1 MLQPS
6 KIPDTFQSNKRFSIL
21 EILQF
26 IVLAFLILYF
36 GKTLFIPLS
45 FSLLIGFILYPI
57 CKWME
62 TKGLNKG
69 IAIVISILG
78 VTLLVGGII
87 YLLIVQFSEFLHEW
101 QSLRTKLTETT
112 HQLSLFI
119 SERFDISLDKQTE
132 FINNTLNNSGSQA
145 FSIVRNTAYS
155 LSESAFFLI
164 MIPVFSALILFHRQ
178 MLSNALY
185 ELFPPERKNTIHEIL
200 IETIHEYY
208 NFIKGM
214 LIVYLIV
221 GLLNSIGLW
230 IIGVPNPFLFGF
242 IASILTFIPYV
253 GIMISSLLPIAV
265 SWITYNSIWYPLAV
279 IAVFSIVQVLEAY
292 IIFPFAVGSRL
303 KINTLVIIIVVIVGG
318 IVWGA
323 AGMILFIP
331 FISIIKLIA
340 DRTPSLKTLS
350 VLLGDGEQKKTT
362 K

>member
-1 MLQPS
+1 MLESSKTPIPFPS
-6 KIPDTFQSNKRFSIL
+6 NRRFSVL
-21 EILQF
+21 EILQV
-26 IVLAFLILYF
+26 IVLAALILYF

-45 FSLLIGFILYPI
+45 FSLLISFILYPI

-62 TKGLNKG
+62 TKGMNKG
-69 IAIVISILG
+69 VSIIISILG
-78 VTLLVGGII
+78 VTLLVGAII
-87 YLLIVQFSEFLHEW
+87 YLLFAQFSEFLQEW
-101 QSLRTKLTETT
+101 QSLRTKLTETVN
-112 HQLSLFI
+112 QLSIFI
-119 SERFDISLDKQTE
+119 SERFDFSLEKQTE

-155 LSESAFFLI
+155 LSESVFFLL

-185 ELFPPERKNTIHEIL
+185 ELFPPERKKTIHEIL
-200 IETIHEYY
+200 VETIHAYY

-214 LIVYLIV
+214 LLVYLIV
-221 GLLNSIGLW
+221 GLLNSIGLL
-230 IIGVPNPFLFGF
+230 IIGVPHPFLFGF

-279 IAVFSIVQVLEAY
+279 IAVFSIVQALEAY

-303 KINTLVIIIVVIVGG
+303 KINTLVIIVVVIVGG
-318 IVWGA
+318 ILWGA

-350 VLLGDGEQKKTT
+350 VLLGDGELKKTS

>member
-1 MLQPS
+1 
-6 KIPDTFQSNKRFSIL
+6 
-21 EILQF
+21 
-26 IVLAFLILYF
+26 
-36 GKTLFIPLS
+36 
-45 FSLLIGFILYPI
+45 
-57 CKWME
+57 
-62 TKGLNKG
+62 
-69 IAIVISILG
+69 
-78 VTLLVGGII
+78 
-87 YLLIVQFSEFLHEW
+87 
-101 QSLRTKLTETT
+101 
-112 HQLSLFI
+112 
-119 SERFDISLDKQTE
+119 
-132 FINNTLNNSGSQA
+132 
-145 FSIVRNTAYS
+145 
-155 LSESAFFLI
+155 
-164 MIPVFSALILFHRQ
+164 MIPVFSTLILFHRQ

-200 IETIHEYY
+200 VETIHEYY

-214 LIVYLIV
+214 LVVYLIV

-253 GIMISSLLPIAV
+253 GIMISALLPIAV

-279 IAVFSIVQVLEAY
+279 IVVFSIVQLLEAY

-318 IVWGA
+318 ILWGA

-331 FISIIKLIA
+331 FISIAKLIA

>member
-1 MLQPS
+1 MLQSS
-6 KIPDTFQSNKRFSIL
+6 KTPVPFQSNKRYSVL

-26 IVLAFLILYF
+26 IVVSSLILYF

-62 TKGLNKG
+62 TKGINKG

-78 VTLLVGGII
+78 VTLLVGAVL
-87 YLLIVQFSEFLHEW
+87 YLLFAQFSEFLQEW
-101 QSLRTKLTETT
+101 QSLRTKLTETI

-119 SERFDISLDKQTE
+119 SERFDISLEKQTE

-155 LSESAFFLI
+155 LSESVFFLL
-164 MIPVFSALILFHRQ
+164 MIPVFSALILFHRR

-185 ELFPPERKNTIHEIL
+185 ELFPPKRKKTIHEIL
-200 IETIHEYY
+200 VETIHAYY

-214 LIVYLIV
+214 LVVYLIV
-221 GLLNSIGLW
+221 GLLNSIGLL
-230 IIGVPNPFLFGF
+230 IIGVPHPFLFGF

-279 IAVFSIVQVLEAY
+279 IAVFSIVQALEAY

-318 IVWGA
+318 IIWGA